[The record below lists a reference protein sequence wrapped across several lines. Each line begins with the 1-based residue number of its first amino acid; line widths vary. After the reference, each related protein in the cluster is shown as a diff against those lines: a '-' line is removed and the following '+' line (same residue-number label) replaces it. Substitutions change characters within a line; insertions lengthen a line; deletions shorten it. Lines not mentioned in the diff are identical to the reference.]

1 MKKVYK
7 KSQIIGGVA
16 LVAFAFA
23 TVLMVL
29 GLSNTVGEVK
39 EAAIARTPDAI
50 LASAGLDD
58 GKIVSLP
65 VTYYDQKADECV
77 NVYDAGAKGALA
89 AQQFEWTKCEY
100 YNKDIEQGLVDYYL
114 NEEYLPDALEGGELI
129 ANKGIRGDNFEKW
142 FNEVEGQS
150 ASYAGVLQLE
160 YREAAAEFS
169 FYKSEFYPLDDV
181 GELSE
186 DRHNHL
192 FTMSFAVPF
201 TVLASGNEEFEI
213 TADDDTWVYVGDELV
228 VDMGGV
234 HNAATGRFVINE
246 MGEVYAGVEDEDL
259 AYTGV
264 QVTAGEGAM
273 VRIFHADRDSE
284 DSVFNVKF
292 VGMNLAVEDSK
303 FAKRG
308 EEGAVQIAY
317 DPSDPTYVAPLGV
330 TSVVQPSAVGGFV
343 VAATLEGVFV
353 VVFALLMAVSLR
365 FMVKLHRDKKESPN
379 R

>member
-16 LVAFAFA
+16 LVAFTFA

-77 NVYDAGAKGALA
+77 NVYDAGAKEALA
-89 AQQFEWTKCEY
+89 ARQFEWTKCEY

-234 HNAATGRFVINE
+234 HNAATGRFAINE

-284 DSVFNVKF
+284 DSVFDVKF

-343 VAATLEGVFV
+343 VVATLEGVFV
-353 VVFALLMAVSLR
+353 VVFALLMAISLR
-365 FMVKLHRDKKESPN
+365 FMVKVHRDKKELPN